1 MRGRNPVDRRQPN
14 ARKPNSA
21 SANLGC
27 QVVQQC
33 KVPVPTS
40 ASTVPY
46 IEAFEASERK
56 AVGWPSTTKDDDY
69 PIIYRVLTIPNGAG
83 FLPSTVLVWIN
94 ESVGS

>member
-56 AVGWPSTTKDDDY
+56 LSVSWP
-69 PIIYRVLTIPNGAG
+69 ILRGH
-83 FLPSTVLVWIN
+83 
-94 ESVGS
+94 GSMNLWVPDNK